1 MGERRLGGEVG
12 ERPLSGE
19 VGKRHLGG
27 EVGKRRLGGGWVK
40 VGKRRLG
47 GEVGK
52 RCLIN
57 AQVMSKYA
65 ALSKHCHSLI
75 WLVSAQIAL
84 KAC

>member
-1 MGERRLGGEVG
+1 MGE
-12 ERPLSGE
+12 
-19 VGKRHLGG
+19 RHLGG